1 MLTRE
6 TIGALCSV
14 QEHAWGPSTPMGTPL
29 QGAPRARSRVLRRQ
43 SVRCAH
49 SRCIRLSGLAPC
61 FRYED
66 TVAKRFSPPGCSA
79 HIHRQPAMGRRRGS
93 GDPPPVYS
101 VQDCEAQAPA
111 GCVLAKCIGIPRAKA
126 WVPVGQALKR
136 NVREL
141 EQSVSKEEK
150 QARGGGRGT
159 EGAERTALDDD
170 EVCARCAPE
179 PPPSRTRPARP
190 GQARA
195 HMLAFQVK
203 GPFPACRRRPAG
215 AATASSI
222 TPPSPTRATS
232 KTAGCMTTRMGAPEC
247 LCSHVCWLCAGV

>member
-1 MLTRE
+1 ML
-6 TIGALCSV
+6 
-14 QEHAWGPSTPMGTPL
+14 
-29 QGAPRARSRVLRRQ
+29 RARARV
-43 SVRCAH
+43 
-49 SRCIRLSGLAPC
+49 GP
-61 FRYED
+61 
-66 TVAKRFSPPGCSA
+66 
-79 HIHRQPAMGRRRGS
+79 IHADGH
-93 GDPPPVYS
+93 
-101 VQDCEAQAPA
+101 APA
-111 GCVLAKCIGIPRAKA
+111 GCSARKESCTAPAVSTVRPQQVHPFVGTRAVFPLRRHRCKKVFTSRLLSSHTPPTGDGTEAGKRRPAARVQRPGLRGAGPSMLCAGQVHRHPPRESMGASGPSLEAKRAGAGTIGQQGGEAGP
-126 WVPVGQALKR
+126 
-136 NVREL
+136 
-141 EQSVSKEEK
+141 
-150 QARGGGRGT
+150 GGGRGT